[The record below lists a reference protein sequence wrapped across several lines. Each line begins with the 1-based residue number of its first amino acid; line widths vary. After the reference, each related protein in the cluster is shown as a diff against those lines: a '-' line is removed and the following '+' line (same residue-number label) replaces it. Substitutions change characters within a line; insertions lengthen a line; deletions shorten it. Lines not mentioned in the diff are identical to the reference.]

1 MSESWKKK
9 LGLIHI
15 YTGNGKG
22 KTTAA
27 FGLAL
32 RALGSGARVI
42 IIQFMKSPK
51 VYGEQMMAEKIG
63 IKIESYGLPKFVH
76 RKPEKDDIEAVKKA
90 LKRAREVIQS
100 GEWDLVILDE
110 ICVALG
116 FKMIEI
122 EEVKKL
128 IKIKASN
135 TELVLTGRYCPE
147 ELFELAD
154 YVTEM
159 REIKH
164 PYQKGVI
171 ARKGIEY

>member
-1 MSESWKKK
+1 VSWREK
-9 LGLIHI
+9 LGLVHI

-27 FGLAL
+27 FGLAV
-32 RALGSGARVI
+32 RMLGRGGKVL
-42 IIQFMKSPK
+42 IIQFMKAPK
-51 VYGEQMMAEKIG
+51 AYGEQV
-63 IKIESYGLPKFVH
+63 KIEECGAVIESFGLPKFVH
-76 RKPEKDDIEAVKKA
+76 GEPTEEDIEAAKKA
-90 LKRAREVIQS
+90 LQRAKEAVSS

-110 ICVALG
+110 VCVALSFG
-116 FKMIEI
+116 MLSV
-122 EEVKKL
+122 EEVKEL
-128 IKIKASN
+128 IKTKAQH

-164 PYQKGVI
+164 PYQRGVM
-171 ARKGIEY
+171 ARKGVEY

>member
-1 MSESWKKK
+1 MAGKWKEK
-9 LGLIHI
+9 LGLVHI

-27 FGLAL
+27 LGLAL
-32 RALGSGARVI
+32 RMLGSGGRVI
-42 IIQFMKSPK
+42 IIQFMKAPK
-51 VYGEQMMAEKIG
+51 VYGEQVMAEECG
-63 IKIESYGLPKFVH
+63 MRVESYGLPKFVH
-76 RKPEKDDIEAVKKA
+76 GKPEEDDTQAAKKA
-90 LKRAREVIQS
+90 LKRAKEVVQS

-116 FKMIEI
+116 FGMLDIG
-122 EEVKKL
+122 EVKKL
-128 IKIKASN
+128 IESRAPH
-135 TELVLTGRYCPE
+135 TELVVTGRYCPE

-164 PYQKGVI
+164 PYQRGI
-171 ARKGIEY
+171 LARKGVEL